1 MVFIPFRYISFNE
14 MIIRGEKKKTQS
26 FQFLAEANWDLFQFC
41 CLDKTITMEVDLMGQ
56 W

>member
-1 MVFIPFRYISFNE
+1 MVFIPFRCISFNE
-14 MIIRGEKKKTQS
+14 MIIRGKKKTQS
-26 FQFLAEANWDLFQFC
+26 FQFLAEANWDLSQFS